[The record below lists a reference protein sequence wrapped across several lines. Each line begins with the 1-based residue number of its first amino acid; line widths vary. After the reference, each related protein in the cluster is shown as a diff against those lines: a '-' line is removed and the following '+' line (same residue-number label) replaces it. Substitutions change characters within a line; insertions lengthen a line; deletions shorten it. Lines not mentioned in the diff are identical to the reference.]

1 MKSRKNKNKE
11 SPKKRRTD
19 DSENRAS
26 EKIPNS
32 DTTTDDSIHCKVRL
46 LDDTQTPMEF
56 TIKKADSGSLLFK
69 KVCESVGDLV
79 ECDYFGLRYT
89 DKENIRQ
96 WLELD
101 KSVYKQLKDCKSFVV
116 NFRVKHYPPDPVNDL
131 AQSISRYLVYLQI
144 RRDLT
149 QGRLLCPPS
158 IVGKLGAL
166 VAQAE
171 VGDAPSEHVETPN
184 GNVNHCTPPLHDS
197 RLDSVESTEFTNM
210 SNSNNCDQCIQ
221 GETLNYTA
229 CCDMLRKLK
238 IIFNQ
243 TPEVEA
249 QIMKEYQKLRG
260 LNAVD
265 AETELL
271 RHASQ
276 LPTYGIDPVPATPMQ
291 KVYLPISTST
301 TENNSPQ
308 TEVKAT
314 DEKRNSVTL
323 SSKPVNLPE
332 GATFYLGITST
343 GVVTFVGRQRN
354 AEYTWDQIHRLGCDG
369 KLFLVYL
376 KRDHTGT
383 GRKLFR
389 TKYILH
395 SFRCKSKNAAF
406 AFWHWVVDR
415 KCFFTLKQASEAK
428 KIKPTTNIF
437 SRSHAYR
444 FSGRSQ
450 QELRACTGSIANLP
464 QQSFSR
470 VSSFRKV
477 VGLYPNSDSGG
488 AFNRSTL
495 PGRLRPSNDYF
506 GNRSERPKMLDE
518 TNTLISAFSDIPL
531 NTDIERIPDT
541 VVEQPCEED
550 LLNSTKTSPTNNDKK
565 LNCSDGDEKD
575 LVIQAAVES
584 WIEPTQIVQQTV
596 SAEKINIQPIA
607 LEKCL
612 EPNMVVRKRIENS
625 TLTPT
630 DYTQAVIALD
640 KTLDHHINL
649 SQPDELTKSKI
660 QTYIHVSNGE
670 AVRIHDDFKVCANG
684 PTNKKFN
691 YQSITSNG
699 ETSPV
704 SIRSYTLKE
713 SYHQQN
719 LQQQQQEYTH
729 DNRHKSPIQTYA
741 ITLTAT
747 AFVVLVGVIALLETT
762 PTTSSQYD
770 QNVFYQTIRY
780 NFLVDNFQ
788 EYVYTPLKTSIFN
801 GFSFIM
807 SYINP

>member
-1 MKSRKNKNKE
+1 MKLSGRNKTKE
-11 SPKKRRTD
+11 SSKKRRTD
-19 DSENRAS
+19 DPENRDS
-26 EKIPNS
+26 EKVPHSNTI
-32 DTTTDDSIHCKVRL
+32 TDDSIHCKVRL
-46 LDDTQTPMEF
+46 LDDTQTPIEF
-56 TIKKADSGSLLFK
+56 TIKKADSGSVLFK
-69 KVCESVGDLV
+69 KVCQSIGDLV
-79 ECDYFGLRYT
+79 EYDYFGLRYT
-89 DKENIRQ
+89 DKDNIRQ

-158 IVGKLGAL
+158 IVGELGAL

-171 VGDAPSEHVETPN
+171 IGDAPSEHVETPN
-184 GNVNHCTPPLHDS
+184 SDVNHCTPPLYDS
-197 RLDSVESTEFTNM
+197 RLDSVESTESTNM
-210 SNSNNCDQCIQ
+210 SNNNDCDQCIQ

-229 CCDMLRKLK
+229 CCEMLRKLK

-260 LNAVD
+260 LKAVD

-271 RHASQ
+271 RRASQ
-276 LPTYGIDPVPATPMQ
+276 LPTYGIDPVPAT
-291 KVYLPISTST
+291 
-301 TENNSPQ
+301 
-308 TEVKAT
+308 
-314 DEKRNSVTL
+314 
-323 SSKPVNLPE
+323 
-332 GATFYLGITST
+332 
-343 GVVTFVGRQRN
+343 
-354 AEYTWDQIHRLGCDG
+354 
-369 KLFLVYL
+369 
-376 KRDHTGT
+376 
-383 GRKLFR
+383 

-395 SFRCKSKNAAF
+395 SFRCKSKTAAF

-415 KCFFTLKQASEAK
+415 KCFFT
-428 KIKPTTNIF
+428 
-437 SRSHAYR
+437 
-444 FSGRSQ
+444 GRSQ

-470 VSSFRKV
+470 VSSFRRV
-477 VGLYPNSDSGG
+477 IGLYPNSDSGG
-488 AFNRSTL
+488 AFSRSTL

-506 GNRSERPKMLDE
+506 GNRSEKSKTLDE
-518 TNTLISAFSDIPL
+518 VSPLMSAFSDIPI
-531 NTDIERIPDT
+531 NTNIERIPDT

-550 LLNSTKTSPTNNDKK
+550 LLNSTKASPTINDKK
-565 LNCSDGDEKD
+565 LNSNADGDEKD

-596 SAEKINIQPIA
+596 SAEKINIQPVA
-607 LEKCL
+607 LEKCS
-612 EPNMVVRKRIENS
+612 PNMVVRKRTENG
-625 TLTPT
+625 TLTST

-640 KTLDHHINL
+640 KTLDHHSSL

-670 AVRIHDDFKVCANG
+670 AVRIRDDFKVCANG

-691 YQSITSNG
+691 YQLITSNG

-704 SIRSYTLKE
+704 SVHSYTLKE
-713 SYHQQN
+713 NCHQQN
-719 LQQQQQEYTH
+719 QQQKEYTH
-729 DNRHKSPIQTYA
+729 NNEHRSSIQTYA

-762 PTTSSQYD
+762 PTTSNHYD
-770 QNVFYQTIRY
+770 QNVFYQTVRH

-788 EYVYTPLKTSIFN
+788 EYVYTPLKMSIVN
-801 GFSFIM
+801 GFSFLM

>member
-1 MKSRKNKNKE
+1 MKSRKNKTKE

-19 DSENRAS
+19 NSENRDS
-26 EKIPNS
+26 EKIPHS
-32 DTTTDDSIHCKVRL
+32 DTITDDSIHCKVRL
-46 LDDTQTPMEF
+46 LDDTQTPIEF

-69 KVCESVGDLV
+69 KVCQSIGDLV

-101 KSVYKQLKDCKSFVV
+101 KSVYKQLKDCKSFVL

-171 VGDAPSEHVETPN
+171 IGDAPSEYVETPN
-184 GNVNHCTPPLHDS
+184 GDINHCTPPLYDS
-197 RLDSVESTEFTNM
+197 RLDSVESTESTNM
-210 SNSNNCDQCIQ
+210 SNNNNCDQCIQ
-221 GETLNYTA
+221 GETINYTA

-260 LNAVD
+260 LQAVD

-301 TENNSPQ
+301 TENDSPP
-308 TEVKAT
+308 TEVKVT
-314 DEKRNSVTL
+314 DGKRNSVTL
-323 SSKPVNLPE
+323 SPKPVNLPE

-369 KLFLVYL
+369 KLFLIYL
-376 KRDHTGT
+376 KRDHTDT

-477 VGLYPNSDSGG
+477 VGVYPNSDSGG
-488 AFNRSTL
+488 PFNRSTL

-518 TNTLISAFSDIPL
+518 ANPLMSAFSDVPL

-541 VVEQPCEED
+541 VMEQPCEED
-550 LLNSTKTSPTNNDKK
+550 LLNSTKASPTNNDKK
-565 LNCSDGDEKD
+565 LNYSDRDEKD

-596 SAEKINIQPIA
+596 SAEKINIQPIT

-612 EPNMVVRKRIENS
+612 EPNTVVRKRIENS
-625 TLTPT
+625 TLTST

-640 KTLDHHINL
+640 KTLDHHSNL

-670 AVRIHDDFKVCANG
+670 AVRIHDDFKVTANG

-719 LQQQQQEYTH
+719 PQQQEYTH
-729 DNRHKSPIQTYA
+729 DNQHKSSIQTYT

-762 PTTSSQYD
+762 PTTSNQYD

-788 EYVYTPLKTSIFN
+788 EYVYTPIKTSIFN
-801 GFSFIM
+801 GFSFVM

>member
-1 MKSRKNKNKE
+1 MKLSGRNKTKE
-11 SPKKRRTD
+11 SSKKRRTD
-19 DSENRAS
+19 DPENRDS
-26 EKIPNS
+26 EKVPHSNTI
-32 DTTTDDSIHCKVRL
+32 TDDSIHCKVRL
-46 LDDTQTPMEF
+46 LDDTQTPIEF
-56 TIKKADSGSLLFK
+56 TIKKADSGSVLFK
-69 KVCESVGDLV
+69 KVCQSIGDLV
-79 ECDYFGLRYT
+79 EYDYFGLRYT
-89 DKENIRQ
+89 DKDNIRQ

-158 IVGKLGAL
+158 IVGELGAL

-171 VGDAPSEHVETPN
+171 IGDAPSEHVETPN
-184 GNVNHCTPPLHDS
+184 SDVNHCTPPLYDS
-197 RLDSVESTEFTNM
+197 RLDSVESTESTNM
-210 SNSNNCDQCIQ
+210 SNNNDCDQCIQ

-229 CCDMLRKLK
+229 CCEMLRKLK

-260 LNAVD
+260 LKAVD

-271 RHASQ
+271 RRASQ
-276 LPTYGIDPVPATPMQ
+276 LPTYGIDPVPAT
-291 KVYLPISTST
+291 
-301 TENNSPQ
+301 
-308 TEVKAT
+308 
-314 DEKRNSVTL
+314 
-323 SSKPVNLPE
+323 
-332 GATFYLGITST
+332 
-343 GVVTFVGRQRN
+343 
-354 AEYTWDQIHRLGCDG
+354 
-369 KLFLVYL
+369 
-376 KRDHTGT
+376 
-383 GRKLFR
+383 

-395 SFRCKSKNAAF
+395 SFRCKSKTAAF

-415 KCFFTLKQASEAK
+415 KCFFT
-428 KIKPTTNIF
+428 
-437 SRSHAYR
+437 
-444 FSGRSQ
+444 GRSQ

-470 VSSFRKV
+470 VSSFRRV
-477 VGLYPNSDSGG
+477 IGLYPNSDSGG
-488 AFNRSTL
+488 AFSRSTL

-506 GNRSERPKMLDE
+506 GNRSEKSKTLDE
-518 TNTLISAFSDIPL
+518 VSPLMSAFSDIP
-531 NTDIERIPDT
+531 IKRIPDT

-550 LLNSTKTSPTNNDKK
+550 LLNSTKASPTINDKK
-565 LNCSDGDEKD
+565 LNSNADGDEKD

-596 SAEKINIQPIA
+596 SAEKINIQPVA
-607 LEKCL
+607 LEKCS
-612 EPNMVVRKRIENS
+612 PNMVVRKRTENG
-625 TLTPT
+625 TLTST

-640 KTLDHHINL
+640 KTLDHHSSL

-670 AVRIHDDFKVCANG
+670 AVRIRDDFKVCANG

-691 YQSITSNG
+691 YQLITSNG

-704 SIRSYTLKE
+704 SVHSYTLKE
-713 SYHQQN
+713 NCHQQN
-719 LQQQQQEYTH
+719 QQQKEYTH
-729 DNRHKSPIQTYA
+729 NNEHRSSIQTYA

-762 PTTSSQYD
+762 PTTSNHYD
-770 QNVFYQTIRY
+770 QNVFYQTVRH

-788 EYVYTPLKTSIFN
+788 EYVYTPLKMSIVN
-801 GFSFIM
+801 GFSFLM